1 MTFDEDG
8 LRQWLVDYLVNTIGL
23 SPDEIDCDAPLN
35 DLAVGSADAVVLT
48 GELAELLG
56 RPVSPIEFWQYPTV
70 NALATFLTGGE
81 IEPVHTVAA
90 GAGTEREAVAVIGVG
105 CRYPGGVNG
114 PDQLWDF
121 LVEGGSGVR
130 EVPAERWAWFADD
143 SPETAAALAGTSKW
157 GGFLDDVAAF
167 DAEFF
172 DIPPGEADKMDPQQ
186 RLLLEITNEA
196 LEHAGIA
203 PQTLRHSRTGVFA
216 GACLGEYGYLAASDL
231 SAVDAWSGTGGA
243 MSIIANRLSYCFDLR
258 GPSVTVDTACSS
270 SLVAVHLACQSL
282 RSGESD
288 MALAAGVN
296 VLLSP
301 APTRSFD
308 VAEAMS
314 TSGQCHSFDAAAD
327 GFVRSEG
334 AGVVVLKR
342 LSDATR
348 DGDRVLA
355 VVRGSAVN
363 QDGRSNGLMAP
374 NPAAQMEVLRA
385 AYADAD
391 VDMREVDYIEAH
403 GTGTLLGDPIEAR
416 ALGTVLGRGRPAD
429 DPLLIGSVKSNL
441 GHLEAAA
448 GVAGLAKAV
457 LALQRGSIPAT
468 AGYRNPN
475 PHIPFESLRLKVVA
489 EQTDWIDR
497 GRPRRAGVSSF
508 GFGGTNAHVVLE
520 QAPELPQAPAA
531 GDAAVSTLVVSGKS
545 PSRIAATA
553 QMLADFLGG
562 AGQGVELE
570 QVAHALNHHR
580 SGHRLFATVC
590 ARDAEQAAAGLAA
603 LAAGQAAPGVVAAH
617 EGPCRGGVV
626 FVYSG
631 QGSQWAGM
639 GRRLLVEES
648 AFAAAVDEL
657 EPDFVAQAGFSLR
670 EVLESGEPVVGIDRI
685 QPVLVGVQLALTALW
700 RSCGVSPDAVIGH
713 SMGEVTAAVVA
724 GALSPAEGLKVI
736 ATRSRLMRRLSG
748 QGAMALLELAGA
760 EAEELLAGYPDVT
773 VAVEASPR
781 QVVVA
786 GPPDQVDAVI
796 AVVAG
801 RDLLARRVEVDV
813 ASHHAIID
821 PILGDLRSELA
832 DLNPKPPVIPVFVTT
847 GGRERSDSGDGTG
860 GRERRDSGD
869 VTTTF
874 DAGHWVDNL
883 RNPVGF
889 ARAVAAAGA
898 QHGTFVEISPNPV
911 LTYSIDD
918 TLGDVHHHTVGT
930 LARDTDDAFTFHTNL
945 NTTHITRPPVT
956 PHPPEPHISLPAT
969 PWQHAHHWIPAPKKR
984 HSGGSATPGYGSLLG
999 THTPVAGAMAGHLW
1013 QARLVPDARPYPG
1026 YRRIAGADIV
1036 PPSVL
1041 VATLAAAAA
1050 ECGADGIEDI
1060 RFDSPLTL
1068 DQPRMVQVFT
1078 DGEVVT
1084 IASAAADADI
1094 QNWVRHVTA
1103 WIGDGP
1109 SSGEPELSDV
1119 VAADPSAM
1127 DDIMSGLR
1135 IEGHAFEWSYD
1146 SHEATPGRVRAHI
1159 ALPAAPA
1166 VPLTVALL
1174 DAAMDTA
1181 QFVVAAEAGLVLP
1194 VAADAIRVTGAGLL
1208 TVPGAGVVDV
1218 RRRAGSEDGLVVD
1231 AAVQTSNGN
1240 VRVEVRG
1247 LRYRVV
1253 ESSAALAPA
1262 ADPATVAHAI
1272 EWQPWE
1278 RDDLGAAVTDA
1289 PIAVVGEQDSAHQ
1302 LRDRFAALGY
1312 PAADLSDARYVVY
1325 VPKVDT
1331 AETDVDVAVRLI
1343 CEVGEIVTR
1352 LAERDPRKPVTLW
1365 ILTQGVH
1372 EAASDAA
1379 RRQSCLWALA
1389 GVIDAEQPQL
1399 WGGLLDAG
1407 ATDDVADTATTLST
1421 ILHTPSK
1428 STVLVRDGRLLTSAL
1443 GPFTGDPVRQ
1453 PLRCRSDAAYL
1464 ITGGL
1469 GDLGLLMAD
1478 WLGNR
1483 GARRVILLGR
1493 TKVPAGGEAAN
1504 ADAGTRRRLAAIRA
1518 LERRGVTVETA
1529 AIDIGS
1535 AEAVQEFLAA
1545 READGVPAIRGV
1557 IHAAGLA
1564 EGQLLTDLDPD
1575 RVHRTVWPKIA
1586 GAQVL
1591 DRAFPPGQLDFL
1603 YLTASAGT
1611 VFGVPGQAAYACGN
1625 AYLDGL
1631 ARARHGRGDNTVSLD
1646 WVAWEGLGFGKD
1658 AAIVVDELQRVGSRP
1673 INPVEASAAWEYVS
1687 RYDTAQVVM
1696 APMQTSAQTAGSGP
1710 VAQPAVAWAQMS
1722 LEEMRAGLQQ
1732 GVRAILAGE
1741 LRLPEDQI
1749 ELDRPFAE
1757 MGLNSVMAISIRRQ
1771 LEQLVGIELSA
1782 TMLFNHPTIA
1792 SFTGYL
1798 VARLSPSEA
1807 EESLDDDGAGSV
1819 LDALFDTVESTQFD
1833 TVESTQFETVE
1844 STQFTPVE
1852 STQL

>member
-1 MTFDEDG
+1 MTFDQDG
-8 LRQWLVDYLVNTIGL
+8 LRQWLVDYLVDNIGL
-23 SPDEIDCDAPLN
+23 SPDEIDCDATLN

-56 RPVSPIEFWQYPTV
+56 RPVSPIEFWQYPTI
-70 NALATFLTGGE
+70 NALSTFLTGGE
-81 IEPVHTVAA
+81 IEPVYTFTAA
-90 GAGTEREAVAVIGVG
+90 ADAGMEREAIAVIGIG

-114 PDQLWDF
+114 PDELWDF
-121 LVEGGSGVR
+121 ITAGRSGVR
-130 EVPAERWAWFADD
+130 EVPEERWAWFADD

-172 DIPPGEADKMDPQQ
+172 DIPAAEADKMDPQQ
-186 RLLLEITNEA
+186 RLLLEVTNEA

-203 PQTLRHSRTGVFA
+203 PQTLRHSKTGVFA

-243 MSIIANRLSYCFDLR
+243 MSIIANRLSYNFDLR

-296 VLLSP
+296 VVLTP

-308 VAEAMS
+308 VAEVLS
-314 TSGQCHSFDAAAD
+314 PSGGCHAFDAAAD

-342 LSDATR
+342 LSDALR

-374 NPAAQMEVLRA
+374 NPAAQMDVLRA
-385 AYADAD
+385 AYANAD
-391 VDMREVDYIEAH
+391 VDPREVDYIEAH

-416 ALGTVLGRGRPAD
+416 ALGTALGRGRAAD

-457 LALQRGSIPAT
+457 LALQHGSIPAT
-468 AGYRNPN
+468 AGYQNPN
-475 PHIPFESLRLKVVA
+475 PHIPFENLRLKVVA
-489 EQTDWIDR
+489 EQTDWTDR

-508 GFGGTNAHVVLE
+508 GFGGTNAHIVLE
-520 QAPELPQAPAA
+520 QAPEQQQPTVTDH
-531 GDAAVSTLVVSGKS
+531 GGVTTLVISGKT
-545 PSRIAATA
+545 PARIAATA
-553 QMLADFLGG
+553 QMLADWLGG
-562 AGQGVELE
+562 AGKGVDLD
-570 QVAHALNHHR
+570 QVAHTVNHHR

-590 ARDAEQAAAGLAA
+590 ARDTEEAAAGLAA
-603 LAAGQAAPGVVAAH
+603 LAAGQSAPGVVAAH
-617 EGPCRGGVV
+617 EGPCRGGTV

-639 GRRLLVEES
+639 GRRLLAEEP

-657 EPDFVAQAGFSLR
+657 EPDFVAQVGFSLR
-670 EVLESGEPVVGIDRI
+670 EVLESGAAVVGIDRI

-700 RSCGVSPDAVIGH
+700 RSYGVSPDAVIGH
-713 SMGEVTAAVVA
+713 SMGEVSAAVVA
-724 GALSPAEGLKVI
+724 GALSPAEGLAVI
-736 ATRSRLMRRLSG
+736 ATRSRLMKRLSG
-748 QGAMALLELAGA
+748 QGAMALLELSADAAGA
-760 EAEELLAGYPDVT
+760 VLADYPAVA

-786 GPPDQVDAVI
+786 GPPDQVDAVM

-821 PILGDLRSELA
+821 PVLGDLRAALA
-832 DLNPKPPVIPVFVTT
+832 DLDPRPPVIPVFVTT
-847 GGRERSDSGDGTG
+847 GGREAGAP
-860 GRERRDSGD
+860 
-869 VTTTF
+869 F

-883 RNPVGF
+883 RNPVRF
-889 ARAVAAAGA
+889 AQAVAAAGA
-898 QHGTFVEISPNPV
+898 EHATFIEISPNPV

-930 LARDTDDAFTFHTNL
+930 LARDADDALTFHTNL
-945 NTTHITRPPVT
+945 NTTHTSRPPVT
-956 PHPPEPHISLPAT
+956 PHLPEPHITLPAT

-984 HSGGSATPGYGSLLG
+984 HSAGSASPRYGSVLG
-999 THTPVAGAMAGHLW
+999 THTPVAGARAGDLW

-1041 VATLAAAAA
+1041 VATLAGAAA
-1050 ECGADGIEDI
+1050 ECGASGVEDV

-1078 DGEVVT
+1078 DGEVIT
-1084 IASAAADADI
+1084 IASAAADTDS

-1103 WIGDGP
+1103 RIGDGP
-1109 SSGEPELSDV
+1109 SATDEPELSDALV
-1119 VAADPSAM
+1119 ADPSAM
-1127 DDIMSGLR
+1127 DEIMSELR
-1135 IEGHAFEWSYD
+1135 VEGHAFEWSVD
-1146 SHEATPGRVRAHI
+1146 SHESTSGRVRADI
-1159 ALPAAPA
+1159 SLPAASA
-1166 VPLTVALL
+1166 VPVIAALL
-1174 DAAMDTA
+1174 DAALDTA
-1181 QFVVAAEAGLVLP
+1181 QLVVAAEVGLVLP
-1194 VAADAIRVTGAGLL
+1194 VAAEAIRVTGGVSEKLSEAGRGL
-1208 TVPGAGVVDV
+1208 VDV
-1218 RRRAGSEDGLVVD
+1218 RRRCGSEDELLVD
-1231 AAVQTSNGN
+1231 AAVQTPDGS
-1240 VRVEVRG
+1240 VRVEIRG

-1272 EWQPWE
+1272 EWQPRA
-1278 RDDLGAAVTDA
+1278 RDGAGSTA
-1289 PIAVVGEQDSAHQ
+1289 PAASIAVLGEGDSAQ
-1302 LRDRFAALGY
+1302 ELRKRFDALGY
-1312 PAADLSDARYVVY
+1312 PAADVSDARYVVY
-1325 VPKVDT
+1325 VPGVDT
-1331 AETDVDVAVRLI
+1331 AEADVDVAVRLI
-1343 CEVGEIVTR
+1343 CDVGETVAL

-1365 ILTQGVH
+1365 ILTHGVH
-1372 EAASDAA
+1372 EAASDSA

-1399 WGGLLDAG
+1399 WGGLLDADPADDDAHVA
-1407 ATDDVADTATTLST
+1407 ATFST
-1421 ILHTPSK
+1421 IMHTPSK
-1428 STVLVRDGRLLTSAL
+1428 STVLARGGLLLTSTLA
-1443 GPFTGDPVRQ
+1443 PFSGDPVRQ

-1493 TKVPAGGEAAN
+1493 TKVPAAGDGGT
-1504 ADAGTRRRLAAIRA
+1504 ADPATRRRLTAIRA
-1518 LERRGVTVETA
+1518 LQRRGVTVETA
-1529 AIDIGS
+1529 AIDVGS
-1535 AEAVQEFLAA
+1535 AEAVQQFLAA
-1545 READGVPAIRGV
+1545 READGAPPIRGV

-1564 EGQLLTDLDPD
+1564 EGQLLTDLEAD

-1631 ARARHGRGDNTVSLD
+1631 ARARHGQGDNTVSLD

-1658 AAIVVDELQRVGSRP
+1658 AQIVVDELERVGSRP

-1696 APMQTSAQTAGSGP
+1696 APMRAAAATAAAGS
-1710 VAQPAVAWAQMS
+1710 VARPTVDWASMS
-1722 LEEMRAGLQQ
+1722 PEDMRAGLQQ
-1732 GVRAILAGE
+1732 GVRAILAAE
-1741 LRLPEDQI
+1741 LRLPEDQV
-1749 ELDRPFAE
+1749 ELDKPFAE

-1771 LEQLVGIELSA
+1771 LEQLVGLELSA
-1782 TMLFNHPTIA
+1782 TMLFNHPTIT

-1798 VARLSPSEA
+1798 AARLSPSDADEA
-1807 EESLDDDGAGSV
+1807 FEEADDSAGSL
-1819 LDALFDTVESTQFD
+1819 LDALFDTVESTSERSF
-1833 TVESTQFETVE
+1833 
-1844 STQFTPVE
+1844 
-1852 STQL
+1852 

>member
-48 GELAELLG
+48 GELAEVLG

-70 NALATFLTGGE
+70 NALSTFLTGGE
-81 IEPVHTVAA
+81 VEPVQMVASDP
-90 GAGTEREAVAVIGVG
+90 GAGIEREAIAVIGVG
-105 CRYPGGVNG
+105 CRFPGGVNG
-114 PDQLWDF
+114 PDELWDF
-121 LVEGGSGVR
+121 IADGWSGVR

-186 RLLLEITNEA
+186 RLLLEVTQEA
-196 LEHAGIA
+196 FEHAGIA
-203 PQTLRHSRTGVFA
+203 PQTLRHSRTGVFV

-243 MSIIANRLSYCFDLR
+243 MSIIANRLSYFFDLR

-314 TSGQCHSFDAAAD
+314 ASGQCHSFDAAAD

-342 LSDATR
+342 LSDALR

-441 GHLEAAA
+441 GHMEAAA

-475 PHIPFESLRLKVVA
+475 PHIPFENLRLKVVA
-489 EQTDWIDR
+489 EQTDWTDR

-520 QAPELPQAPAA
+520 QAPVQAQPPAA
-531 GDAAVSTLVVSGKS
+531 GNGAVSTLVISGKS
-545 PSRIAATA
+545 PARIDATA
-553 QMLADFLGG
+553 QMLADWLGG
-562 AGQGVELE
+562 AGKGVELE
-570 QVAHALNHHR
+570 QVAHSLNHHR

-590 ARDAEQAAAGLAA
+590 ARDSEQAAAGLAA
-603 LAAGQAAPGVVAAH
+603 LAAGQSAPGAVSAH
-617 EGPCRGGVV
+617 EGPCRAGTV

-639 GRRLLVEES
+639 GRRLLAEEP
-648 AFAAAVDEL
+648 AFAVAVAEL

-670 EVLESGEPVVGIDRI
+670 EVLESGESVVGIDRI

-700 RSCGVSPDAVIGH
+700 RSYGVTPDTVIGH

-736 ATRSRLMRRLSG
+736 ATRSQLMRRLSG
-748 QGAMALLELAGA
+748 QGAMALLELSGA
-760 EAEELLAGYPDVT
+760 DAEELLAGYPDVT

-821 PILGDLRSELA
+821 PVLDDLRAELA

-847 GGRERSDSGDGTG
+847 GGRDA
-860 GRERRDSGD
+860 
-869 VTTTF
+869 TTAF

-883 RNPVGF
+883 RNPVRF
-889 ARAVAAAGA
+889 TQAVAAAGA
-898 QHGTFVEISPNPV
+898 EHSIFVEISPNPV

-930 LARDTDDAFTFHTNL
+930 LARDSDDTFTFHTNL
-945 NTTHITRPPVT
+945 NTTHTTRPPVT
-956 PHPPEPHISLPAT
+956 PHPPEPHIALPTT
-969 PWQHAHHWIPAPKKR
+969 PWQHAHHWIPAPKRR
-984 HSGGSATPGYGSLLG
+984 HSAGSATPRYGSLLG
-999 THTPVAGAMAGHLW
+999 THTPVAGATAGHLW

-1041 VATLAAAAA
+1041 VASLAAAAA
-1050 ECGADGIEDI
+1050 ECGAAGIEDI

-1078 DGEVVT
+1078 DGELVT
-1084 IASAAADADI
+1084 IASAAADADT

-1103 WIGDGP
+1103 RIGDGP
-1109 SSGEPELSDV
+1109 SPVGEPELSDV

-1127 DDIMSGLR
+1127 DDVMGGLR
-1135 IEGHAFEWSYD
+1135 IEGHAFEWSVD
-1146 SHEATPGRVRAHI
+1146 SHESTPGRVRAHI
-1159 ALPAAPA
+1159 TLPAAPA

-1181 QFVVAAEAGLVLP
+1181 QLVVAAEVGLVLP
-1194 VAADAIRVTGAGLL
+1194 VAADAIRVTGGPSGLL
-1208 TVPGAGVVDV
+1208 TAPSAGVVDV
-1218 RRRAGSEDGLVVD
+1218 RQRAGSEDGLVVD
-1231 AAVQTSNGN
+1231 AAVQTPDGHL
-1240 VRVEVRG
+1240 RVEVGG

-1253 ESSAALAPA
+1253 ESSAALTPA

-1278 RDDLGAAVTDA
+1278 RDDVGAAVASA
-1289 PIAVVGEQDSAHQ
+1289 PIAVVGEQDSTQ
-1302 LRDRFAALGY
+1302 ELRDQFSALGY

-1325 VPKVDT
+1325 VPKIDT
-1331 AETDVDVAVRLI
+1331 AEADVDVAVRLI
-1343 CEVGEIVTR
+1343 CDVGEIVTR

-1365 ILTQGVH
+1365 ILTHGVY

-1407 ATDDVADTATTLST
+1407 ATDDAADTATTLSA

-1428 STVLVRDGRLLTSAL
+1428 STVLVRDGQLLTSAL
-1443 GPFTGDPVRQ
+1443 GPFHDDPVRQ

-1493 TKVPAGGEAAN
+1493 TKAPAGGEAAN
-1504 ADAGTRRRLAAIRA
+1504 ADAGTRRRLAAIRG
-1518 LERRGVTVETA
+1518 LQRRGVTVETA

-1535 AEAVQEFLAA
+1535 AEAVQEFLAG
-1545 READGVPAIRGV
+1545 RDADGAPPIRGV

-1696 APMQTSAQTAGSGP
+1696 APMRPSAQTAGAGP
-1710 VAQPAVAWAQMS
+1710 AAKPAVEWAQMPP
-1722 LEEMRAGLQQ
+1722 EEMRAGLQQ

-1749 ELDRPFAE
+1749 ELDKPFAE

-1798 VARLSPSEA
+1798 VARISPSET
-1807 EESLDDDGAGSV
+1807 EDNFEDDDSAGSV
-1819 LDALFDTVESTQFD
+1819 LDSLFDS
-1833 TVESTQFETVE
+1833 
-1844 STQFTPVE
+1844 VE